1 MAEVTESARSGEPC
15 RFTVKSR
22 WKARLS
28 IQSLGMSSKQSQ
40 RSLLHLVAISGFDR
54 PKTLIHLFV
63 GGSEL
68 HGAKVG
74 QTDDTDLYGV
84 YIEDPAL
91 ALGLSPREHFVWSSA
106 GNERRNRPDDVDVT
120 LYSLRKWAGM
130 AAKGNATALHFLF
143 ADPRE
148 VPPQTWRKI
157 QKNRAVFLSR
167 MSAKQFLGF
176 ADAQFKRLTGE
187 KGSGKKGQ
195 RPEYIGKYSYDT
207 KAAMHGL
214 RLLYECLELMLHGR
228 ITLPRPE
235 KDLLIEVRSGAWT
248 FERVLAHAQRMFKQ
262 VEDAVKTSPLPE
274 KVDRSAISKLVAD
287 VHLKFWKRK

>member
-1 MAEVTESARSGEPC
+1 
-15 RFTVKSR
+15 
-22 WKARLS
+22 
-28 IQSLGMSSKQSQ
+28 MSMVHTKKQ
-40 RSLLHLVAISGFDR
+40 RSLKDLVHLSGFDR
-54 PKTLIHLFV
+54 PETLVHLFV

-84 YIEDPAL
+84 YIEAPQH
-91 ALGLSPREHFVWSSA
+91 ALGLRQREHFVWSTA
-106 GNERRNRPDDVDVT
+106 GEDRRNGPDDVDVT

-143 ADPRE
+143 ADPRDI
-148 VPPQTWRKI
+148 PGKTWRKI
-157 QKNRAVFLSR
+157 QKEKARFLSR
-167 MSAKQFLGF
+167 TSAKQFLGF

-195 RPEYIGKYSYDT
+195 RPEYTCAFGYDT

-214 RLLYECLELMLHGR
+214 RLLYECMELMQPGT

-235 KDLLIEVRSGAWT
+235 RDLLISVRRGSWT
-248 FERVLAHAQRMFKQ
+248 FEKVLAHAQSLSKE
-262 VEDAVKTSPLPE
+262 VEDSVKRSPLPE
-274 KVDRSAISKLVAD
+274 TVDPDEISRLIAK
-287 VHLKFWKRK
+287 VHLDFWNGK

>member
-1 MAEVTESARSGEPC
+1 M
-15 RFTVKSR
+15 
-22 WKARLS
+22 LS
-28 IQSLGMSSKQSQ
+28 KKTQ
-40 RSLLHLVAISGFDR
+40 RSLLSLVARSGFDR
-54 PKTLIHLFV
+54 PESLIHLFV

-74 QTDDTDLYGV
+74 KTDDTDLYGV
-84 YIEDPAL
+84 YIEDPEH
-91 ALGLSPREHFVWSSA
+91 ALGLNSREHFVWSTA
-106 GNERRNRPDDVDVT
+106 GNERRNGPDDVDLT

-143 ADPRE
+143 AETKEVDPR
-148 VPPQTWRKI
+148 TWKEI
-157 QKNRAVFLSR
+157 QSRRDVFLSR
-167 MSAKQFLGF
+167 TSAKQFLGF

-195 RPEYIGKYSYDT
+195 RPEYIGKYGYDT

-214 RLLYECLELMLHGR
+214 RLLYECRELMEHRR

-248 FERVLAHAQRMFKQ
+248 FEKVLRHAQKLFHETEASVAQ
-262 VEDAVKTSPLPE
+262 SPLPE
-274 KVDRSAISKLVAD
+274 KVDRDAISKLVAKT
-287 VHLKFWKRK
+287 HLKFWESRKQ